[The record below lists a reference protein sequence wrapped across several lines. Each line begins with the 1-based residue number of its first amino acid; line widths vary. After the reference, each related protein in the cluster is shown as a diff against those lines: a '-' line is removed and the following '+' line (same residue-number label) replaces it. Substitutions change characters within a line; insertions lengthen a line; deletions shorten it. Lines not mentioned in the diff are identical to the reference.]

1 MSTQTATLPIISYA
15 KLAAGD
21 ADEIGR
27 LRQVTHE
34 IGFFYLADHGVDEE
48 LRESVIGKSKE
59 FFALPQEQKEEIS
72 NLNNR
77 HYRGYSS
84 LGDERTQDKIDWRE
98 QLDYSFDLEEPAEDE
113 YRDRPWRV
121 LEGPNPWPE
130 QVPELRDAANQYIET
145 LTGVAQ
151 NIIKAWSTALG
162 QDADVF
168 DENFAEPYP
177 LLKLVRYPAVEKGET
192 DQGVGAHKDPGVI
205 TLLYIEPGSSGL
217 QVETDEGW
225 IDVEPQ
231 PNTYVVNIG
240 EQLER
245 ATDGY
250 LVATRHRVL
259 PTQAGS
265 ERYSFPFFLSPNLDS
280 VLPTIELPEEYRDG
294 SRGVGT
300 DMHGQEIFQ
309 VTGKNLLKSR
319 LRAHEETTRRFNQ
332 DIADRFNEA

>member
-1 MSTQTATLPIISYA
+1 M
-15 KLAAGD
+15 
-21 ADEIGR
+21 
-27 LRQVTHE
+27 
-34 IGFFYLADHGVDEE
+34 
-48 LRESVIGKSKE
+48 
-59 FFALPQEQKEEIS
+59 
-72 NLNNR
+72 
-77 HYRGYSS
+77 
-84 LGDERTQDKIDWRE
+84 
-98 QLDYSFDLEEPAEDE
+98 
-113 YRDRPWRV
+113 
-121 LEGPNPWPE
+121 LEGPNPWPA
-130 QVPELRDAANQYIET
+130 QVPELERAANQYIEH

-168 DENFAEPYP
+168 DDNFANPYP
-177 LLKLVRYPAVEKGET
+177 LLKLVRYPAVEQGES

-217 QVETDEGW
+217 QVETDDGW

-259 PTQAGS
+259 PTKTGD

-280 VLPTIELPEEYRDG
+280 VLPTIELPEEYRAG
-294 SRGVGT
+294 SRGVGI
-300 DMHGQEIFQ
+300 DMHGQEIYQ

-332 DIADRFNEA
+332 DIADRFEQA